1 MGKTC
6 RLLLRTY
13 AKVNL
18 CLDIIRKRSN
28 GYHEISSLFQNISLA
43 DKMEIIISN
52 GDGNIQIDSNM
63 HIEDNILY
71 KIWRLLGDKDH
82 DVKVRLEKKI
92 PMGAG
97 LGGGSSNA
105 AGFLKALEYVGV
117 ITKDD
122 AYQLAKAVGS
132 DVPFFLYGGTA
143 NVAGRGEIIEPLEPL
158 PSFKI
163 DIFYPGYSISTK
175 EAYGNLRSEWFNLA
189 PMGPLELYRAYL
201 ENDCE
206 KIKKGTYNIFER
218 VIPNDLLSKI
228 EKLKLEFPAALTGS
242 GSAYFCISS
251 NGKYH
256 FTQKGVEIDAFDEI
270 EG

>member
-1 MGKTC
+1 MGKA
-6 RLLLRTY
+6 RRILLRTY

-18 CLDIIRKRSN
+18 CLDIIGKRSD
-28 GYHEISSLFQNISLA
+28 GYHEISSLFQNISLS
-43 DKMEIIISN
+43 DRLEVIISN

-71 KIWRLLGDKDH
+71 KIWKLLGDKDH
-82 DVKVRLEKKI
+82 NVKVTLEKNI

-122 AYQLAKAVGS
+122 AYELAKAVGS

-143 NVAGRGEIIEPLEPL
+143 NVSGRGEVIELLEPL
-158 PSFKI
+158 SGFKI

-175 EAYGNLRSEWFNLA
+175 EAYGKLKSEWFNLA
-189 PMGPLELYRAYL
+189 PMSPLKLYEAYVN
-201 ENDCE
+201 NDYK
-206 KIKKGTYNIFER
+206 KIREGTYNIFER
-218 VIPNDLLSKI
+218 VIPGDLLSRI
-228 EKLKLEFPAALTGS
+228 EKLRQEFAAALTGS

-256 FTQKGVEIDAFDEI
+256 FTQKGVEIDAFEEI